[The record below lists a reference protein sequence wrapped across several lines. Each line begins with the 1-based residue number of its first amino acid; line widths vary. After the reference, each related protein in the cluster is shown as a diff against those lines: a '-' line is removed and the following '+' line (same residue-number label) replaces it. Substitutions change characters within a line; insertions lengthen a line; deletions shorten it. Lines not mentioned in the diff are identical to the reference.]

1 MRLLGLV
8 HLSPKSFPPKLSS
21 PLFFSL
27 AANNLN
33 FSFHLV
39 LRTAQGP
46 PQWSHPSCPYTRIL
60 PFYLPHL
67 QQGCASQIFSSSVLS
82 RPSTRSETVL
92 SPRKKAVQSPS
103 RGSVPLLPPFSGTG
117 RWESLGNP
125 ITWCPPNLLTHQYM
139 LHCLSSC
146 TWMPQQSCAATYH
159 PRVGPEAG

>member
-1 MRLLGLV
+1 MKLSGLV

-27 AANNLN
+27 ADNNLN

-39 LRTAQGP
+39 LMTSQGP
-46 PQWSHPSCPYTRIL
+46 PQWSHPRCPYTRIL
-60 PFYLPHL
+60 RFYLPHL
-67 QQGCASQIFSSSVLS
+67 QQGCASQIFPSSVLS

-92 SPRKKAVQSPS
+92 PPQQKAAQSPS
-103 RGSVPLLPPFSGTG
+103 RCSIPPPFCGTG
-117 RWESLGNP
+117 PWESLGNP
-125 ITWCPPNLLTHQYM
+125 ITWRPPNRLTHKHM

-146 TWMPQQSCAATYH
+146 TWMPQQSCAATHH